1 MFTVIVKV
9 INVQAQMPVFVEE
22 VTFTLAH
29 MPVSGE
35 EVTVML
41 ANLPVSGEKG
51 TAMLAHMP
59 VFGEEVTVMLAN
71 LPVSGEEET
80 FTSGKEV
87 TFTLLLAMNGHAGP
101 SDQLSPTWRRDCSCP
116 AA

>member
-1 MFTVIVKV
+1 MLSVVYMFTVIVKV
-9 INVQAQMPVFVEE
+9 INMQAQMPVSVEE

-41 ANLPVSGEKG
+41 ANLPVSGE
-51 TAMLAHMP
+51 
-59 VFGEEVTVMLAN
+59 
-71 LPVSGEEET
+71 
-80 FTSGKEV
+80 EV

>member
-1 MFTVIVKV
+1 LVVANMWPMVYMFTVIVKV
-9 INVQAQMPVFVEE
+9 INMQAQMPVSVEE

-41 ANLPVSGEKG
+41 ANLPVSGE
-51 TAMLAHMP
+51 
-59 VFGEEVTVMLAN
+59 
-71 LPVSGEEET
+71 
-80 FTSGKEV
+80 EV

-101 SDQLSPTWRRDCSCP
+101 SDQLSPSWRRDCSCP
-116 AA
+116 VA

>member
-1 MFTVIVKV
+1 MLSVVYMFTVIVKV
-9 INVQAQMPVFVEE
+9 INMQAQMAVSVED
-22 VTFTLAH
+22 VTFSLSH

-59 VFGEEVTVMLAN
+59 VFGEEVT
-71 LPVSGEEET
+71 
-80 FTSGKEV
+80 
-87 TFTLLLAMNGHAGP
+87 FTLLLAMNGHAGP
-101 SDQLSPTWRRDCSCP
+101 SDQFSPTWRRDCSCP